1 MSKKTLLNE
10 NTIRRFWKLASIR
23 PINEIEY
30 LRDEEE
36 EEGLPEP
43 ALDEPPMGAEEE
55 APLDDLGA
63 EEAPEGDVEA
73 EVNVASED
81 VPALETAVG
90 ILQDILAVAGEPE
103 PEPEPELDADVAPVD
118 DLEAE
123 EVPSPMQENKKEN
136 ITEEEEG
143 GEEEKPVTEN
153 EIDPTRLE
161 EVVKTITDR
170 VTKRILRAALVNK
183 INKK

>member
-23 PINEIEY
+23 PLNEMEY

-43 ALDEPPMGAEEE
+43 ALDEPPMGAEEG

-63 EEAPEGDVEA
+63 EEAPAGDVEA
-73 EVNVASED
+73 EVNVSAED
-81 VPALETAVG
+81 VPSLETAVG
-90 ILQDILAVAGEPE
+90 ILQDILAVAGTQGEE
-103 PEPEPELDADVAPVD
+103 GAPELDDEEPPLD

-123 EVPSPMQENKKEN
+123 EVPSPLGENNEEN
-136 ITEEEEG
+136 LEESDL
-143 GEEEKPVTEN
+143 
-153 EIDPTRLE
+153 DPARLE
-161 EVVKTITDR
+161 EVLKKITDR
-170 VTKRILRAALVNK
+170 VTKRILRASLVNK

>member
-23 PINEIEY
+23 PINEMEY

-43 ALDEPPMGAEEE
+43 AMDEPPMGAEEE

-90 ILQDILAVAGEPE
+90 ILQDILAVAGEGE
-103 PEPEPELDADVAPVD
+103 EEIEPELDADVAPVD

-123 EVPSPMQENKKEN
+123 EVPSPMQENKEEN
-136 ITEEEEG
+136 ITEEEE
-143 GEEEKPVTEN
+143 EEEE

>member
-23 PINEIEY
+23 PINEMEY

-36 EEGLPEP
+36 EEVLEP
-43 ALDEPPMGAEEE
+43 ALDEPPVDLGDEEVP
-55 APLDDLGA
+55 ADDLGA
-63 EEAPEGDVEA
+63 GGEIEA
-73 EVNVASED
+73 EVTVQEED
-81 VPALETAVG
+81 VPSLETAVKV
-90 ILQDILAVAGEPE
+90 LQDILAVAGTGEE
-103 PEPEPELDADVAPVD
+103 EIEPELDADVAPVD

-123 EVPSPMQENKKEN
+123 EVPSPLEEHTK
-136 ITEEEEG
+136 EEEE
-143 GEEEKPVTEN
+143 EEPVEEN
-153 EIDPTRLE
+153 KEADPVDAARLE

>member
-1 MSKKTLLNE
+1 M
-10 NTIRRFWKLASIR
+10 
-23 PINEIEY
+23 EY

-43 ALDEPPMGAEEE
+43 AMDEPPMGAEEE

-90 ILQDILAVAGEPE
+90 ILQDILAVAGEGE
-103 PEPEPELDADVAPVD
+103 EEIEPELDADVAPVD

-123 EVPSPMQENKKEN
+123 EVPSPMQENK
-136 ITEEEEG
+136 EEEE
-143 GEEEKPVTEN
+143 EEEPVTEN

>member
-23 PINEIEY
+23 PINEMEY

-43 ALDEPPMGAEEE
+43 AMDEPPMGAEEE

-90 ILQDILAVAGEPE
+90 ILQDILAVAGEGE
-103 PEPEPELDADVAPVD
+103 EEIEPELDADVAPVD

-123 EVPSPMQENKKEN
+123 EVPSPMQENK
-136 ITEEEEG
+136 EEEE
-143 GEEEKPVTEN
+143 EEEPVTEN

>member
-23 PINEIEY
+23 PINEMEY

-43 ALDEPPMGAEEE
+43 AMDEPPMGAEEE

-90 ILQDILAVAGEPE
+90 ILQDILAVAGEGE
-103 PEPEPELDADVAPVD
+103 EEIEPELDADVAPVD

-123 EVPSPMQENKKEN
+123 EVPSPMQENK
-136 ITEEEEG
+136 EEEE
-143 GEEEKPVTEN
+143 EEPVTEN

>member
-1 MSKKTLLNE
+1 M
-10 NTIRRFWKLASIR
+10 
-23 PINEIEY
+23 EY

-123 EVPSPMQENKKEN
+123 EAPSPVQENKEEN
-136 ITEEEEG
+136 ITEEEE
-143 GEEEKPVTEN
+143 EEPVVTEN

>member
-1 MSKKTLLNE
+1 
-10 NTIRRFWKLASIR
+10 
-23 PINEIEY
+23 
-30 LRDEEE
+30 
-36 EEGLPEP
+36 
-43 ALDEPPMGAEEE
+43 MGAEEE

-90 ILQDILAVAGEPE
+90 ILQDILAVAGEGE
-103 PEPEPELDADVAPVD
+103 EEIEPELDADVAPVD

-123 EVPSPMQENKKEN
+123 EAPSPMQENKEEN
-136 ITEEEEG
+136 ITEEEETV
-143 GEEEKPVTEN
+143 EENKEEDPTD
-153 EIDPTRLE
+153 IAMDPTRLE

>member
-23 PINEIEY
+23 PLNEMEY

-43 ALDEPPMGAEEE
+43 ALDEPPMGAEEGAPLDDLGAEE

-63 EEAPEGDVEA
+63 EEAPAGDVEA
-73 EVNVASED
+73 EVNVSAED
-81 VPALETAVG
+81 VPSLETAVG
-90 ILQDILAVAGEPE
+90 ILQDILAVAGTQGEE
-103 PEPEPELDADVAPVD
+103 GAPELDDEEPPLD

-123 EVPSPMQENKKEN
+123 EVPSPLGENNEEN
-136 ITEEEEG
+136 LEE
-143 GEEEKPVTEN
+143 N
-153 EIDPTRLE
+153 DLDPTRLE
-161 EVVKTITDR
+161 EVLKKITDR
-170 VTKRILRAALVNK
+170 VTKRILRASLVNK